1 MIEVIIV
8 EYTSVN
14 NTDRSQSAIN
24 VRIEGPVGD
33 IISLVLA
40 IPVFIIGVVML
51 AILFLSLI
59 TDYKTKD
66 YIKAEAT
73 VTNLVVDEGIK
84 YYSIS
89 YVVDGIEQT
98 VDNIMGFD
106 YAVGEKINIMYNP
119 EDVKQIKFISDP
131 FSFVYYALMVLFL
144 TSLIVIIKKIKNIM
158 HYINPQKY
166 EKSEDSP
173 YFSASVGNTAEDILD
188 DSFRGSGTQFKL

>member
-66 YIKAEAT
+66 YIKAEAEKHLT
-73 VTNLVVDEGIK
+73 PK
-84 YYSIS
+84 YSR
-89 YVVDGIEQT
+89 
-98 VDNIMGFD
+98 
-106 YAVGEKINIMYNP
+106 K
-119 EDVKQIKFISDP
+119 IKFIW
-131 FSFVYYALMVLFL
+131 FFFL
-144 TSLIVIIKKIKNIM
+144 
-158 HYINPQKY
+158 Y
-166 EKSEDSP
+166 
-173 YFSASVGNTAEDILD
+173 
-188 DSFRGSGTQFKL
+188 